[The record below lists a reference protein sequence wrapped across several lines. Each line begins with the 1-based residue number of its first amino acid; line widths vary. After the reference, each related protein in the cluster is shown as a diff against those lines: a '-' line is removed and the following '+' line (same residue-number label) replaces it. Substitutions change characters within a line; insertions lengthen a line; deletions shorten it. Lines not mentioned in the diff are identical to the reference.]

1 MHIKVKGVNG
11 HLVFVFDDSQEFNSL
26 ISELKSLLESPL
38 LKSDGYYPKAFFD
51 LKNKFCYLMALI

>member
-26 ISELKSLLESPL
+26 ISVFDTCFFVLIDLFMISPI
-38 LKSDGYYPKAFFD
+38 FF
-51 LKNKFCYLMALI
+51 IT

>member
-1 MHIKVKGVNG
+1 MHIKVKGING

-38 LKSDGYYPKAFFD
+38 LKSDGYYPKAFLF
-51 LKNKFCYLMALI
+51 